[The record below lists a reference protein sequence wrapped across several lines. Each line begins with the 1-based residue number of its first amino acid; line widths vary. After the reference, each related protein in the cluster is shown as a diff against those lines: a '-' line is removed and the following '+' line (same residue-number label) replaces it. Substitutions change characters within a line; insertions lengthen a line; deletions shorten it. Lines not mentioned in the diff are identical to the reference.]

1 MNALDQAKQY
11 WYPIGML
18 DSIPTYPDVRQTR
31 LLGMD
36 INLSR
41 KSNREII
48 VTHKSE
54 NWLVKEAYDHLW
66 TSPSQTPKQLF
77 DVPEADEKDR
87 RFVPCGVVRVRCS
100 PLRAVENFLDI
111 AHFPFVHTDILGSEP
126 HTEVAP
132 YSVDIDDDKDEVIA
146 TKVKFFQPQAAK
158 SASDGIITDYVYRV
172 PSPMNAILYKTCP
185 NRDDVQDVIAI
196 FVQPIDEETCDV
208 WPWMALYDDDST
220 MAEMIEFQQLIF
232 LQDRS
237 VLENQVPT
245 KLPLD
250 PKMEIPT
257 RADLT
262 SIAYR
267 RWLKRRGAL
276 YGALLNPTEKPSGA
290 SNSVAAE

>member
-1 MNALDQAKQY
+1 MNALDHAKQY
-11 WYPIGML
+11 WYPVAML
-18 DSIPTYPDVRQTR
+18 DSVPSFPDVKTTR
-31 LLGMD
+31 VLGM
-36 INLSR
+36 
-41 KSNREII
+41 EITI
-48 VTHKSE
+48 TRQEDGAISVAHGNE
-54 NWLVKEAYDHLW
+54 NWLINEIYDHLW
-66 TSPSQTPKQLF
+66 TSPSDAPKPIF
-77 DVPEADEKDR
+77 DVPEAQEKDR

-126 HTEVAP
+126 HTEVEP

-146 TKVKFFQPQAAK
+146 TKVKFYQPQAAK
-158 SASDGIITDYVYRV
+158 SASDGIVTDYVYRV

-185 NRDDVQDVIAI
+185 TRDDVQDVIAI

-220 MAEMIEFQQLIF
+220 MADMIEFQQLIF

-237 VLENQVPT
+237 ILENQVPT

-276 YGALLNPTEKPSGA
+276 YGALLNTTENPKGT